1 MEIICCDSAS
11 EAAQMAFRLRYKVY
25 GHEIGVND
33 PDIDHKNQI
42 YVDQLDKHS
51 KIYVAIKDGEAI
63 ATVRALYDRDYSFSA
78 ALPEYIRNMLGID
91 NFINHYPGTL
101 AISTKFAISPNHR
114 GSLAANLVTAKMFK
128 DFQNDNI
135 NFVFSWCAPHLF
147 NFYSQLG
154 FHMYARSISDKN
166 GLWTPIVL
174 PMHDWRHLKNIR
186 SPLFKQIDKSNLP
199 EPDHSSV
206 QWFRDNYG
214 ESLGAFVADYD
225 ADVLEKIF
233 AFSGDGGFSTNFQD
247 VSIFNSIAPE
257 DIKKIIGSGKLLRF
271 SAGQAIIEVGQITSE
286 MFIVVDGEI
295 KISFTNSDS
304 LSFKIGPGQAFGEIS
319 MLSKTSRSANCVA
332 STDAQLVIISRQN
345 LIRLMKLEPEIATQL
360 LFNLSSS
367 LSLKL
372 RRTNEFI
379 ATSQKLSYWQSL
391 LLEIR
396 TRLNISQDDLA
407 QLLSIE
413 PEMIVGWEKG
423 TSAPSHEIQKII
435 EKIASDKNITSLGG
449 MVELVRISPSR
460 IFIVDENYFVIA
472 ASRSS
477 EWIDNTS
484 IQNQLSDKASS
495 HFNMISNKLTEAGF
509 WTGLGGHVLEYD
521 FIDHD
526 TIWHSIITSVS
537 IRDRIYA
544 VVQQTVSNR
553 KNL

>member
-11 EAAQMAFRLRYKVY
+11 EAAHTAFRLRYKVY

-33 PDIDHKNQI
+33 PAIDHQNKI
-42 YVDQLDKHS
+42 YIDELDKHS
-51 KIYVAIKDGEAI
+51 RIYVAIKDGEAI
-63 ATVRALYDRDYSFSA
+63 ATVRALYNRDYNFSA

-91 NFINHYPGTL
+91 NFIKHYPGTL

-114 GSLAANLVTAKMFK
+114 GSLAANLVTAKMFR
-128 DFQNDNI
+128 DFQNDDI

-154 FHMYARSISDKN
+154 FHMYARSISDKH

-174 PMHDWRHLKNIR
+174 PIHDWRHLKNIK
-186 SPLFKQIDKSNLP
+186 SPLFKQIDKSKLS
-199 EPDHSSV
+199 ETDHSSV

-214 ESLGAFVADYD
+214 DYLGSFVADYD
-225 ADVLEKIF
+225 DKVLEKIF
-233 AFSGDGGFSTNFQD
+233 AFSGDGGLSANFQD
-247 VSIFNSIAPE
+247 VSIFNSISPE

-271 SAGQAIIEVGQITSE
+271 SAGQTIIEVGQITNE
-286 MFIVVDGEI
+286 MFIVIEGDI
-295 KISFTNSDS
+295 KISFTNSDT

-319 MLSKTSRSANCVA
+319 MLSKTTRSADCVA
-332 STDAQLVIISRQN
+332 TTDTQLVIISRQN
-345 LIRLMKLEPEIATQL
+345 LIRLMKLEPEISTQL

-367 LSLKL
+367 LALKL

-379 ATSQKLSYWQSL
+379 STPKKLSYWQSL

-396 TRLNISQDDLA
+396 TRLNISQEDLA
-407 QLLSIE
+407 QLLNID
-413 PEMIVGWEKG
+413 PEIIISWEQG
-423 TSAPSHEIQKII
+423 LSFPSHQVQKSI

-449 MVELVRISPSR
+449 MVELVRLSPSR

-472 ASRSS
+472 ASKSS

-484 IQNQLSDKASS
+484 VQDQLSDKASP
-495 HFNMISNKLTEAGF
+495 HFNLIEKKLTEAGF
-509 WTGLGGHVLEYD
+509 WIGLGGQVLEYD
-521 FIDHD
+521 YNDQG
-526 TIWHSIITSVS
+526 TQWHSIITSIS

-544 VVQQTVSNR
+544 VVQQTVTR
-553 KNL
+553 I